1 MSYGPQGLVF
11 LTGLQFR
18 RDRSIGTAERSVWRN
33 SEVAVSEPPVE
44 SVLRALALL
53 RELNRVRVSSVK
65 DLHAATGLPKA
76 TIVRLLKTLCAARY
90 VTNDRRQGG
99 YQITSNVKA
108 LSCGYHGDP
117 LVVEAARPWAVE
129 FTRRHRWPIAMA
141 TFEEDAVVVRLSTI
155 PDSPV
160 SPFHGT
166 INLRLDLL
174 TRALGRAYL
183 AFCPDQERDRL
194 VEALGLDHEAR
205 RTSLA
210 MLARIRNAGFAL
222 RNPSVEPR
230 SSDTIAVPVV
240 RGDDV
245 LATIGMTYY
254 KSAYPPAQAVATF
267 VPLLRR
273 LALRISESAA
283 ALETGDPALDA
294 GHAFRIAEQS

>member
-1 MSYGPQGLVF
+1 MTLPG
-11 LTGLQFR
+11 
-18 RDRSIGTAERSVWRN
+18 RSACRN
-33 SEVAVSEPPVE
+33 LEIALAEPPVE
-44 SVLRALALL
+44 SVLRALSLL
-53 RELNRVRVSSVK
+53 RELNRARFSSVK

-76 TIVRLLKTLCAARY
+76 TIVRLLKTLCDAQY

-117 LVVEAARPWAVE
+117 LVVEAARPWAIE

-194 VEALGLDHEAR
+194 VDASGLREEAR
-205 RTSLA
+205 RESLA
-210 MLARIRNAGFAL
+210 MLARVRSAGFAL
-222 RNPSVEPR
+222 RDPAVEPR
-230 SSDTIAVPVV
+230 SSNTIAVPVM
-240 RGDDV
+240 RGDAV

-267 VPLLRR
+267 VPRLRR
-273 LALRISESAA
+273 LAMRIGESAA
-283 ALETGDPALDA
+283 ALEMRDPILGATREFRPA
-294 GHAFRIAEQS
+294 ERHANST